1 MKQVLLLFVLTT
13 LLSIAAAGQNK
24 IEGKLIDEQTGE
36 PIPFANVFFA
46 NTTFGTSTGVSGEYS
61 FSGFPSGKYDLTFTF
76 VGYATAQ
83 QSVTFE
89 GNTHLIVK
97 QKLAPET
104 KVLKEIFVK
113 PDTVGWKRNYRD
125 FKYHFLGTS
134 KYAQQCKILNP
145 KDLSLFFDPKDGT
158 LVAYAKQPIVVENM
172 ATGYRIKYYLYHFEY
187 ASRSGLFNIY
197 GLPQFEEMTAKNERQ
212 TKNWQKER
220 QRIYEGSLLHFM
232 RAWRSQAWRENDFK
246 VSRLFRIPNKKRP
259 PEEYL
264 SAKINELRKRQLTN
278 GQSTIRLNFS
288 SATTNFKED
297 SLSYFY
303 RLRNLPKEVD
313 SIVNEKLTG
322 TEFMSSQT
330 GEANYQGLLAVQYDR
345 LEDPIYAQTVARRE
359 QRVKQRSILHVLA
372 PLKIYSN
379 GYYQDVRGVFLEN
392 YWSWSEKISTLLP
405 LDYEPAKE
413 D

>member
-1 MKQVLLLFVLTT
+1 MNRALLLLAT
-13 LLSIAAAGQNK
+13 LFSIAAVGQNK
-24 IEGKLIDEQTGE
+24 IEGRVIDEQTGE

-46 NTTFGTSTGVSGEYS
+46 NTTFGASTSVSGEYS
-61 FSGFPSGKYDLTFTF
+61 FSGFPSGKYDLTVTF
-76 VGYATAQ
+76 VGYTTAQ
-83 QSVTFE
+83 QSVIFE
-89 GNTHLIVK
+89 GTHLIVN

-104 KVLKEIFVK
+104 KVLKEILVK
-113 PDTVGWKRNYRD
+113 PDTIGWKRNYRD

-197 GLPQFEEMTAKNERQ
+197 GLPQFEEMTAKNERER
-212 TKNWQKER
+212 KHRQKER

-232 RAWRSQAWRENDFK
+232 RAWRNQAWRENDFK
-246 VSRLFRIPNKKRP
+246 VSRLFRVPNKERP
-259 PEEYL
+259 SDEYL
-264 SAKINELRKRQLTN
+264 SARINELRKKQMSD
-278 GQSTIRLNFS
+278 GQIRINFS
-288 SATTNFKED
+288 SSTKDFKGD
-297 SLSYFY
+297 SLSYY
-303 RLRNLPKEVD
+303 LRLRNLPKEKD
-313 SIVNEKLTG
+313 SVVNEKLTG
-322 TEFMSSQT
+322 TEFMSNQT
-330 GEANYQGLLAVQYDR
+330 GEAKYQGLLAVQYDR

-379 GYYQDVRGVFLEN
+379 GYYEDVRGVFLEN

-405 LDYEPAKE
+405 LDYEPVKQ